1 MARYKN
7 VLKKYGITEE
17 ELKTKGI
24 EIIAPSLGKIA
35 DVYVML
41 AVTELLCNGDIEE
54 EEENNG

>member
-17 ELKTKGI
+17 QLKKYGI
-24 EIIAPSLGKIA
+24 DVVAPNLGKIA
-35 DVYVML
+35 NVNVML